1 MSERAMT
8 IKRFNQGVSNATAE
22 AIFNAACNEL
32 DAMRVYNYKRLRSCS
47 AWVFE
52 TDNFYLLKS
61 YDTFIAAIDK
71 RSNTTVDVL
80 RLVYGY
86 TSTSAQHISKF
97 WQDYTPYPLDSPRY
111 TWRDIHTVK

>member
-8 IKRFNQGVSNATAE
+8 IKQFNQGVINATADG
-22 AIFNAACNEL
+22 IFNAACNEL
-32 DAMRVYNYKRLRSCS
+32 DAMREYNYKRLRSCS
-47 AWVFE
+47 ALVFE

-80 RLVYGY
+80 RMVYGY
-86 TSTSAQHISKF
+86 TSTSAQHIRKF
-97 WQDYTPYPLDSPRY
+97 QHDYTPYPWNFPFY